1 MTLKLRDLPQQ
12 IEKAIARDKQKRGQR
27 A

>member
-1 MTLKLRDLPQQ
+1 MFLNLRDLPQQ
-12 IEKAIARDKQKRGQR
+12 IGKEIARDKQKGGQQ

>member
-12 IEKAIARDKQKRGQR
+12 IEKAIARDKQKRGQQ